1 MDMPCGYEL
10 PAARFA
16 GCCCG
21 DDSGDDSTV
30 GRFSEDRGRLD
41 PGNAFPALDDKG
53 SWKGGGERTEV
64 WARKGGSAP
73 VELVRFGGDGGR
85 VIGVD

>member
-1 MDMPCGYEL
+1 MLCGYEL
-10 PAARFA
+10 PPAKFA

-30 GRFSEDRGRLD
+30 GRFSEDRGRLESGR
-41 PGNAFPALDDKG
+41 PFPAFDGKG
-53 SWKGGGERTEV
+53 WLNDGGERTAP
-64 WARKGGSAP
+64 WARKGGRAP
-73 VELVRFGGDGGR
+73 VELVRFGGGDAGR